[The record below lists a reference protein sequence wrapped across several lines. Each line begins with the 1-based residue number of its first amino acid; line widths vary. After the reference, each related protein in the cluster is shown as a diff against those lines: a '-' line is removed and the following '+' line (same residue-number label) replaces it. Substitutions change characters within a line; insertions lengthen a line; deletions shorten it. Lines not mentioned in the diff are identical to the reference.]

1 MCFDIPIINTNLKNG
16 VNYLVPPE
24 IGVTCKPK
32 SITEITNALNMLIH
46 DKELYKYKVSQIK
59 SHIKKY
65 SLEKMV
71 INYKKI
77 FKS

>member
-1 MCFDIPIINTNLKNG
+1 MCFDLPIINTNLKNG

-24 IGVTCKPK
+24 VGVTCKPK
-32 SITEITNALNMLIH
+32 NITEITNSLNMLIE
-46 DKELYKYKVSQIK
+46 DEEFYNYKVMQIK
-59 SHIKKY
+59 RHIKKY

-71 INYKKI
+71 KNYKKI